1 MLEST
6 IARPRTAFAA
16 MAAVILIAGVAAT
29 PALGNVSPG
38 PERAMSFGIVPQQSA
53 SRLAKVWIPFL
64 NHVAEKSGYRINFA
78 TARDIPTFE
87 ACLAKG
93 AYDLSYMNP
102 YHYTVFHDVAG
113 YRAFARQSNKKLKG
127 LIVVRKSANITRL
140 EDLGG
145 SDLAFPSPAAF
156 GASVIPRA
164 ELRSR
169 GVAFTPQYVR
179 SHDSVYR
186 AVSSGLV
193 AAGGGVLRTFNTV
206 PANIRDQLKII
217 YRTSGYTP
225 HAFAAHPDVSE
236 ETLATISK
244 IMRETATLAP
254 GHLKTLGMKGIE
266 AAQNADWDDVRSLKL
281 KKSQTNVIA
290 EGGGQCLSG

>member
-1 MLEST
+1 
-6 IARPRTAFAA
+6 
-16 MAAVILIAGVAAT
+16 
-29 PALGNVSPG
+29 
-38 PERAMSFGIVPQQSA
+38 
-53 SRLAKVWIPFL
+53 
-64 NHVAEKSGYRINFA
+64 
-78 TARDIPTFE
+78 
-87 ACLAKG
+87 
-93 AYDLSYMNP
+93 MNP

-193 AAGGGVLRTFNTV
+193 EAGGGVLRTFNTV

-266 AAQNADWDDVRSLKL
+266 AAQNTDWDDVRSLKL

>member
-38 PERAMSFGIVPQQSA
+38 PEKAMSFGIVPQQSA

-164 ELRSR
+164 E
-169 GVAFTPQYVR
+169 
-179 SHDSVYR
+179 
-186 AVSSGLV
+186 
-193 AAGGGVLRTFNTV
+193 
-206 PANIRDQLKII
+206 
-217 YRTSGYTP
+217 
-225 HAFAAHPDVSE
+225 
-236 ETLATISK
+236 
-244 IMRETATLAP
+244 
-254 GHLKTLGMKGIE
+254 
-266 AAQNADWDDVRSLKL
+266 
-281 KKSQTNVIA
+281 
-290 EGGGQCLSG
+290 

>member
-38 PERAMSFGIVPQQSA
+38 PEKAMSFGIVPQQSA

-64 NHVAEKSGYRINFA
+64 NHVAEKSGYRSNFA

-193 AAGGGVLRTFNTV
+193 EAGGGVLRTFNTV

-266 AAQNADWDDVRSLKL
+266 AAQNTDWDDVRSLKL

>member
-38 PERAMSFGIVPQQSA
+38 PEKAMSFGIVPQQSA

-266 AAQNADWDDVRSLKL
+266 AAQNTDWDDVRSLKL